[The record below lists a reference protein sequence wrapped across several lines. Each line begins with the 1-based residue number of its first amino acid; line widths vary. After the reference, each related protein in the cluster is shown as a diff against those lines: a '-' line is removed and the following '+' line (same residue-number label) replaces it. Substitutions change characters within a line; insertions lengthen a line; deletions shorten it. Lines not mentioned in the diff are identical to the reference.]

1 MEVVVIQQNTTENQ
15 IVTSYLSVVLI
26 IINNQKYYLT
36 MDNVILTPI
45 AVESLIDR
53 IATRTFELLNKS
65 QTLQKT
71 ESKLYSVKELA
82 KYAGVSELSIR
93 NYIKEGKIK
102 AKQIGRRILI
112 DEKQFEAGL
121 IEVKSLKYKR

>member
-1 MEVVVIQQNTTENQ
+1 
-15 IVTSYLSVVLI
+15 
-26 IINNQKYYLT
+26 

-65 QTLQKT
+65 QTPLKT
-71 ESKLYSVKELA
+71 ETKLYSVKELA
-82 KYAGVSELSIR
+82 KYAGDSELSIR